1 MHNSNSEKTM
11 APYEL
16 DELDE
21 KILKLII
28 GDARKPFLEV
38 ARVCNVSGA
47 AIHQRVQK
55 LIHAGVIKGSEFML
69 DNRMIRYK
77 TCAYM
82 GLFLQ
87 NPGQFPS
94 IVDALKDI
102 PEVVECYYTTGK
114 YDLFIKIYAH
124 DNEHLLKIIH
134 DRLQPLGLARTETL
148 ISLREGFRRHLPID
162 FNRENGSKAKKAK

>member
-1 MHNSNSEKTM
+1 MQNSNIEKTM
-11 APYEL
+11 TPYEL

-21 KILKLII
+21 KILKLIV

-38 ARVCNVSGA
+38 ARVCNVSGV

-55 LIHAGVIKGSEFML
+55 LIHAGVIKSSEFML
-69 DNRMIRYK
+69 DSRMIGYK

-82 GLFLQ
+82 GLFLRD
-87 NPGQFPS
+87 PGQFTS

-148 ISLREGFRRHLPID
+148 ISLREGFRRHLPINLSGD
-162 FNRENGSKAKKAK
+162 AGKGKKIK

>member
-1 MHNSNSEKTM
+1 MQNSNIEKTM
-11 APYEL
+11 TPYEL

-21 KILKLII
+21 KILKLIV

-55 LIHAGVIKGSEFML
+55 LIHAGVIKSSEFML
-69 DNRMIRYK
+69 DNRMIGYK

-82 GLFLQ
+82 GLFLRD
-87 NPGQFPS
+87 PGQFTS

-148 ISLREGFRRHLPID
+148 ISLREGFRRHLPINLSGD
-162 FNRENGSKAKKAK
+162 TGKGKKIK

>member
-1 MHNSNSEKTM
+1 MQNSNIEKTM
-11 APYEL
+11 TPYEL

-21 KILKLII
+21 KILKLIV

-55 LIHAGVIKGSEFML
+55 LIHAGVIKSSEFML
-69 DNRMIRYK
+69 DSRMIGYK

-82 GLFLQ
+82 GLFLRD
-87 NPGQFPS
+87 PGQFTS

-148 ISLREGFRRHLPID
+148 ISLREGFRRHLPINLSGD
-162 FNRENGSKAKKAK
+162 AGKGKKIK

>member
-1 MHNSNSEKTM
+1 MQNSNIEKTM
-11 APYEL
+11 ASYEL
-16 DELDE
+16 DKLDE

-55 LIHAGVIKGSEFML
+55 LIHTGVIRGSEFML
-69 DNRMIRYK
+69 DYRMVGYK

-87 NPGQFPS
+87 EPGQFTS
-94 IVDALKDI
+94 IVEALKDI
-102 PEVVECYYTTGK
+102 PEVVECYY
-114 YDLFIKIYAH
+114 
-124 DNEHLLKIIH
+124 
-134 DRLQPLGLARTETL
+134 DR
-148 ISLREGFRRHLPID
+148 
-162 FNRENGSKAKKAK
+162 

>member
-69 DNRMIRYK
+69 DNRMIGYK

>member
-1 MHNSNSEKTM
+1 MQNSNIEKTM
-11 APYEL
+11 TPYEL

-21 KILKLII
+21 KILKLIV

-55 LIHAGVIKGSEFML
+55 LIHAGVIKSSEFML
-69 DNRMIRYK
+69 DNRMIGYK

-82 GLFLQ
+82 GLFLRD
-87 NPGQFPS
+87 PGQFTS

-148 ISLREGFRRHLPID
+148 ISLREGFRRHLPINLSGD
-162 FNRENGSKAKKAK
+162 AGIRGKR

>member
-1 MHNSNSEKTM
+1 MQNSNIEKTM
-11 APYEL
+11 ASYEL
-16 DELDE
+16 DKLDE

-55 LIHAGVIKGSEFML
+55 LIHTGVIRGSEFML
-69 DNRMIRYK
+69 DYRMVGYK

-87 NPGQFPS
+87 EPGQFTS
-94 IVDALKDI
+94 IVEALKDI
-102 PEVVECYYTTGK
+102 PEVVECYLRQVSTI
-114 YDLFIKIYAH
+114 F
-124 DNEHLLKIIH
+124 LLKSMREITNICL
-134 DRLQPLGLARTETL
+134 RLFMTD
-148 ISLREGFRRHLPID
+148 S
-162 FNRENGSKAKKAK
+162 NRSD

>member
-1 MHNSNSEKTM
+1 MQNSNIEKTM
-11 APYEL
+11 ASYEL
-16 DELDE
+16 DKLDE

-55 LIHAGVIKGSEFML
+55 LIHTGVIRGSEFML
-69 DNRMIRYK
+69 DYRMVGYK

-87 NPGQFPS
+87 EPGQFTS
-94 IVDALKDI
+94 IVEALKDI

-114 YDLFIKIYAH
+114 YYLFIKIYAR
-124 DNEHLLKIIH
+124 DNEHLLKVIH

-148 ISLREGFRRHLPID
+148 ISLKEGFRRHLPID
-162 FNRENGSKAKKAK
+162 FNRENSKEKKVK

>member
-1 MHNSNSEKTM
+1 M

-21 KILKLII
+21 KILKLIV

-55 LIHAGVIKGSEFML
+55 LLHAGVIKGSEFML
-69 DNRMIRYK
+69 DNRMIGYK

-87 NPGQFPS
+87 DPGQFTA
-94 IVDALKDI
+94 IVDALKEI

-162 FNRENGSKAKKAK
+162 FNRENGKGKKTK

>member
-1 MHNSNSEKTM
+1 MT
-11 APYEL
+11 PYEL

-21 KILKLII
+21 KILKLIV

-55 LIHAGVIKGSEFML
+55 LIHAGVIKSSEFML
-69 DNRMIRYK
+69 DNRMIGYK

-82 GLFLQ
+82 GLFLRD
-87 NPGQFPS
+87 PGQFTS

-114 YDLFIKIYAH
+114 YD
-124 DNEHLLKIIH
+124 
-134 DRLQPLGLARTETL
+134 
-148 ISLREGFRRHLPID
+148 
-162 FNRENGSKAKKAK
+162 